1 MKLEKKSNNEKKMK
15 QKIKICITCVGGR
28 LIYDII
34 KAIRDA
40 DDYDVEIIGIDSD
53 SSASGRLLC
62 DYFYV
67 VPHSEVDPKGWLE
80 ELYEINK
87 KNKIDGLIAFSEGE
101 SRLLGQYKKS
111 FENLNI
117 KISITDNETV
127 NILTDKFLMLSY
139 LKKKGID
146 VGSFCVLDEVN
157 NFKQTAIKLG
167 YPDKKIVFKPRYG
180 RGSRGVLI
188 ADKNQNSFLPLLPE
202 RFCGLG
208 SIEVLEKVCKKNNII
223 ASDYLAMPYYKGN
236 VWDVDVLSQKGEVI
250 NVAARMRQLKN
261 PLWPTSTGHKASA
274 DIRIIEYASNISKVF
289 NINGP
294 SDYDIVIDDNGKPK
308 VLDAAARFS
317 GSVGVSYIAGVNM
330 MSQLLRLMF
339 NIPFK
344 KYTIIDG
351 MLLRPYITMA
361 PILEKHEFDFL

>member
-111 FENLNI
+111 FEDLNI
-117 KISITDNETV
+117 KISITDNKTV

-139 LKKKGID
+139 LKKNGID

-208 SIEVLEKVCKKNNII
+208 SIEVLEKVCKKNNNT
-223 ASDYLAMPYYKGN
+223 L
-236 VWDVDVLSQKGEVI
+236 L
-250 NVAARMRQLKN
+250 
-261 PLWPTSTGHKASA
+261 
-274 DIRIIEYASNISKVF
+274 NI
-289 NINGP
+289 
-294 SDYDIVIDDNGKPK
+294 
-308 VLDAAARFS
+308 
-317 GSVGVSYIAGVNM
+317 VG
-330 MSQLLRLMF
+330 
-339 NIPFK
+339 
-344 KYTIIDG
+344 
-351 MLLRPYITMA
+351 
-361 PILEKHEFDFL
+361 

>member
-1 MKLEKKSNNEKKMK
+1 MKPR
-15 QKIKICITCVGGR
+15 IKICITCVGGR

-34 KAIRDA
+34 RAIRDA
-40 DDYDVEIIGIDSD
+40 DDYEVEIIGIDSD

-62 DYFYV
+62 DSFYV
-67 VPHSEVDPKGWLE
+67 VPHSEVDPKAWLKE
-80 ELYEINK
+80 IYNINK

-101 SRLLGQYKKS
+101 SRLLGKHRKS
-111 FENLNI
+111 FEDLNI

-127 NILTDKFLMLSY
+127 NILTDKFLMLSH
-139 LKKKGID
+139 LAKSGID
-146 VGSFCVLDEVN
+146 VGEYFSVDKIS
-157 NFKQTAIKLG
+157 NFDKIAKKLG
-167 YPDKKIVFKPRYG
+167 YPNKKVVFKPRYG

-188 ADKNQNSFLPLLPE
+188 ADETQNFFTPLLPE

-208 SIEVLEKVCKKNNII
+208 SIQVLKNACEKKNIGI
-223 ASDYLAMPYYKGN
+223 SDYIAMPYYGGN
-236 VWDVDVLSQKGEVI
+236 VWDVDVLSKKGEVI

-274 DIRIIEYASNISKVF
+274 DSRIINYASKISKVF

-294 SDYDIVIDDNGKPK
+294 SDYDIVIDENGEPK

-317 GSVGVSYIAGVNM
+317 GSVGVSYVAGVNM
-330 MSQLLRLMF
+330 MSQLLRFMF
-339 NIPFK
+339 NMPFK
-344 KYTIIDG
+344 KYNIIDG

-361 PILEKHEFDFL
+361 PILDKHELDFL